1 MTGKRGSVSHTA
13 TVTLVVN
20 LPPNFSISV
29 APASQTVA
37 AGNNAS
43 YTAAVTPSNGFN
55 SAVGLSVSGQPAGA
69 SASFSPASIT
79 GGSGTSTLSLTPG
92 RATPPGTYILTI
104 TPPTPHLTP
113 PPPLTL
119 LFPPP
124 FS

>member
-43 YTAAVTPSNGFN
+43 YTTAVTPINGFN
-55 SAVGLSVSGQPAGA
+55 SAGGLSVSWQPAGA

-79 GGSGTSTLSLTPG
+79 CASGTSTLSGTPG
-92 RATPPGTYILTI
+92 SATTPDTSLLTI
-104 TPPTPHLTP
+104 
-113 PPPLTL
+113 
-119 LFPPP
+119 
-124 FS
+124 